1 MYHYQMCGL
10 PNVWLANGYKEKDT
24 PYGKAVS
31 VVDAEALHRLLATQL
46 IKKKGPL
53 TGKEFRF
60 LRTMLLLSQKSLADM
75 VQVTEQ
81 SVSLWERR
89 GKVPAAAEA
98 VLRMLI
104 ADKFEGD
111 CQMAAVIDRIN
122 TVDRL
127 VNQKLVA
134 RARMH
139 KWSAKEVPEDEEEEA
154 VAA

>member
-1 MYHYQMCGL
+1 MFHYKMCGL
-10 PNVWLANGYKEKDT
+10 PNVWLANGYKIKET
-24 PYGKAVS
+24 PYGQAVS
-31 VVDAEALHRLLATQL
+31 VVDADGLHKLLATQL
-46 IKKKGPL
+46 IKKNGHL

-60 LRTMLLLSQKSLADM
+60 LRTLLRLSQKSLADM
-75 VQVTEQ
+75 LQVSEQ

-89 GKVPAAAEA
+89 GKAPAASEA

-104 ADKFEGD
+104 AGKFEGD

-127 VNQKLVA
+127 VNQRTVA
-134 RARMH
+134 RARLH
-139 KWSAKEVPEDEEEEA
+139 KWSAKEVLEEA